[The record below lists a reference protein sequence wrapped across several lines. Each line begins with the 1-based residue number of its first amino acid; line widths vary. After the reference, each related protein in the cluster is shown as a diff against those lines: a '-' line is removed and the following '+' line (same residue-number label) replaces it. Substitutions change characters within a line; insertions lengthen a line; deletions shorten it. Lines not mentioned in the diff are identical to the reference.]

1 MNKFPILFLSRS
13 DIQPLVGMS
22 DVLTYV
28 EEAFSL
34 YSKSESGANIAHF
47 SPMVSFPTK
56 IPNTDMDYRAG
67 LMDPIPAACS
77 TLGFGYWDNP
87 VNYNMPSVF
96 AFSYLSDVKHAK
108 PLAFME
114 CYYLGGMRTGAAGGV
129 ASKYVA
135 KKNPKSLIIACDVF
149 QDGNI
154 NLCNYLFK
162 SKLNNV
168 RLFNS
173 NVIKLKS
180 LFSTIQSQIQSQ
192 IQSENQKRKSE
203 KAKK

>member
-1 MNKFPILFLSRS
+1 FLSRS

-22 DVLTYV
+22 DILTYV

-87 VNYNMPSVF
+87 VNYDMPSVF

-129 ASKYVA
+129 ASKYLA
-135 KKNPKSLIIACDVF
+135 KKNPKSLAFIGVGSVAKYTLSAHVELYGKID
-149 QDGNI
+149 
-154 NLCNYLFK
+154 
-162 SKLNNV
+162 NV
-168 RLFNS
+168 KAWSR
-173 NVIKLKS
+173 
-180 LFSTIQSQIQSQ
+180 TAD
-192 IQSENQKRKSE
+192 KRNDFVNF
-203 KAKK
+203 

>member
-1 MNKFPILFLSRS
+1 MSKFPILFLSRS

-22 DVLTYV
+22 DILTYV

-56 IPNTDMDYRAG
+56 IPNTDIDYRAG
-67 LMDPIPAACS
+67 LMDRIPAACS

-87 VNYNMPSVF
+87 VNYDMPSVF

-129 ASKYVA
+129 GSIAVA
-135 KKNPKSLIIACDVF
+135 ILSNSLSINDKKTLNKKEMITLKTELLKCEKPTICPL
-149 QDGNI
+149 GNRVII
-154 NLCNYLFK
+154 NLKNIDLENYF
-162 SKLNNV
+162 
-168 RLFNS
+168 
-173 NVIKLKS
+173 
-180 LFSTIQSQIQSQ
+180 
-192 IQSENQKRKSE
+192 
-203 KAKK
+203 

>member
-22 DVLTYV
+22 DILTYV

-96 AFSYLSDVKHAK
+96 AFSYLSVKLKFAEMPANSNWIK
-108 PLAFME
+108 LYGIAVLTGIGFTMSLFIGNLAFVNDIQ
-114 CYYLGGMRTGAAGGV
+114 YVDGV
-129 ASKYVA
+129 KIGVIFG
-135 KKNPKSLIIACDVF
+135 SL
-149 QDGNI
+149 
-154 NLCNYLFK
+154 L
-162 SKLNNV
+162 
-168 RLFNS
+168 
-173 NVIKLKS
+173 
-180 LFSTIQSQIQSQ
+180 STLVGYFLLLIVTR
-192 IQSENQKRKSE
+192 KR
-203 KAKK
+203 